1 MALRQIE
8 VVVPKDGI
16 EITKKLVELKSVT
29 HFWEDSSELQEGY
42 LVKVLIDASDTEEF
56 LDKAEDMFGGL
67 EYYRLVMLPVE
78 ATLPRIN
85 DEEKDEPDESGNGES
100 EENDS
105 AEPWEKP
112 LSGAR
117 VSREELYT
125 DIRDGIGMSGV
136 YLAMVAL
143 STIVASLG
151 VMRDSTAVVIG
162 AMVIAPLLAPNVGM
176 ALATVLADKELG
188 LKALQTNFL
197 GLAVALVLSV
207 MLGLLLTVD
216 SSVQEISMR
225 TEVALSD
232 IALALAS
239 GAAGVLAYTLGM
251 SAAVI
256 GVMVAVALLP
266 PLVTAG
272 LLLGN
277 GQFELA
283 FYAFILVLTNVIC
296 VNLAA
301 VATFIMQGIRP
312 RTWYESAKAKR
323 ANIIAITLWVALLL
337 ALAVIIYYI
346 S

>member
-8 VVVPKDGI
+8 VVVPREGI
-16 EITKKLVELKSVT
+16 EITRELVEQKYVT
-29 HFWEDSSELQEGY
+29 HFWVDGSELQQGY

-56 LDKAEDMFGGL
+56 LDKAEEMFGEL

-85 DEEKDEPDESGNGES
+85 DKDKEEPDESGDEES
-100 EENDS
+100 DENDTTK
-105 AEPWEKP
+105 PWEKP

-117 VSREELYT
+117 VSREELYA
-125 DIRDGIGMSGV
+125 DITDGIGISGV
-136 YLAMVAL
+136 YVVLVVL

-176 ALATVLADKELG
+176 ALATVLADKDLG
-188 LKALQTNFL
+188 LNALRTNFL
-197 GLAVALVLSV
+197 GLSVALVISGT
-207 MLGLLLTVD
+207 LGFLLTVD

-277 GQFELA
+277 GEYELA
-283 FYAFILVLTNVIC
+283 FYALILLLTNVIC

-301 VATFIMQGIRP
+301 IATFILQGIRP

-323 ANIIAITLWVALLL
+323 ANIIAITMWLSLLL
-337 ALAVIIYYI
+337 TLAVIIYYI

>member
-8 VVVPKDGI
+8 VVVPEKGI
-16 EITKKLVELKSVT
+16 EITRELVESKSVT

-42 LVKVLIDASDTEEF
+42 IVKVLVDASKTEEF
-56 LDKAEDMFGGL
+56 LDKAEELFGEL
-67 EYYRLVMLPVE
+67 ENYRLVMLPVE
-78 ATLPRIN
+78 ATLPRI
-85 DEEKDEPDESGNGES
+85 EEDKDD
-100 EENDS
+100 ENDS
-105 AEPWEKP
+105 AEENDKKQPWEQP
-112 LSGAR
+112 LSGTR

-125 DIRDGIGMSGV
+125 DIVDGVGISGV
-136 YLAMVAL
+136 YVVLVAL
-143 STIVASLG
+143 SAIVASLG
-151 VMRDSTAVVIG
+151 VIRDSTAVVIG

-188 LKALQTNFL
+188 LTALRTNFL
-197 GLAVALVLSV
+197 GLGVALAISFT
-207 MLGLLLTVD
+207 LGLLLVVD

-225 TEVALSD
+225 TEVSLSD
-232 IALALAS
+232 ISLALAS

-277 GQFELA
+277 GQYELA

-301 VATFIMQGIRP
+301 IATFILQGIRP
-312 RTWYESAKAKR
+312 RTWYESAKAK
-323 ANIIAITLWVALLL
+323 
-337 ALAVIIYYI
+337 
-346 S
+346 

>member
-8 VVVPKDGI
+8 VVVSKDGM
-16 EITKKLVELKSVT
+16 EITRELVKLKSVT
-29 HFWEDSSELQEGY
+29 RFWEDSSELQEGY

-56 LDKAEDMFGGL
+56 LDKAEDMFGEL

-85 DEEKDEPDESGNGES
+85 DEEKDKSDENGEEVS
-100 EENDS
+100 DEDDS
-105 AEPWEKP
+105 VKPWEKP
-112 LSGAR
+112 LSGTR

-125 DIRDGIGMSGV
+125 DIADGIGISGV
-136 YLAMVAL
+136 YVVLVAL
-143 STIVASLG
+143 SAIVASLG

-162 AMVIAPLLAPNVGM
+162 AMVIAPLLAPNVGL
-176 ALATVLADKELG
+176 ALATVLADKDLG
-188 LKALQTNFL
+188 LKALQTNFM
-197 GLAVALVLSV
+197 GLAVALVISFT
-207 MLGLLLTVD
+207 LGLLLAVD
-216 SSVQEISMR
+216 SSVDEIAMR

-239 GAAGVLAYTLGM
+239 GAAGVLAYTIGM

-266 PLVTAG
+266 PLVTTG
-272 LLLGN
+272 LLLGD
-277 GQFELA
+277 GQYELA

-301 VATFIMQGIRP
+301 IATFIMQGIRP

-323 ANIIAITLWVALLL
+323 ANIIAISLWLSLLL
-337 ALAVIIYYI
+337 ALAAIIYYI

>member
-8 VVVPKDGI
+8 VVVPREGI
-16 EITKKLVELKSVT
+16 EITRELVEHKSVT

-42 LVKVLIDASDTEEF
+42 LVKVLIDSTDTEKF
-56 LDKAEDMFGGL
+56 LDRAEELFGEL

-78 ATLPRIN
+78 ATLPRIKV
-85 DEEKDEPDESGNGES
+85 EEQEESDESSEEES
-100 EENDS
+100 DENDS
-105 AEPWEKP
+105 SKPWKQP
-112 LSGAR
+112 LRGAR

-125 DIRDGIGMSGV
+125 DIADGIGISGV
-136 YLAMVAL
+136 YVVMVIL

-188 LKALQTNFL
+188 FKALRTNFL
-197 GLAVALVLSV
+197 GLAVALVISFT
-207 MLGLLLTVD
+207 LGLLLTVD

-277 GQFELA
+277 GEYELA

-301 VATFIMQGIRP
+301 NATFILQGIRP
-312 RTWYESAKAKR
+312 RTWYESARAKR
-323 ANIIAITLWVALLL
+323 ANIYAITLWVSLLL
-337 ALAVIIYYI
+337 SLAVIIYYI

>member
-8 VVVPKDGI
+8 VVVPEKGI
-16 EITKKLVELKSVT
+16 EITRELVESKSVT

-42 LVKVLIDASDTEEF
+42 IVKVLVDASKTEEF
-56 LDKAEDMFGGL
+56 LDKAEELFGEL
-67 EYYRLVMLPVE
+67 ENYRLVMLPVE
-78 ATLPRIN
+78 ATLPRI
-85 DEEKDEPDESGNGES
+85 EEDKDD
-100 EENDS
+100 ENDS
-105 AEPWEKP
+105 AEENDKKQPWEQP
-112 LSGAR
+112 LSGTR

-125 DIRDGIGMSGV
+125 DIIDGVGISGV
-136 YLAMVAL
+136 YVVLVAL
-143 STIVASLG
+143 SAIVASLG
-151 VMRDSTAVVIG
+151 VIRDSTAVVIG

-188 LKALQTNFL
+188 LTALRTNFL
-197 GLAVALVLSV
+197 GLGVALAISFT
-207 MLGLLLTVD
+207 LGLLLVVD

-225 TEVALSD
+225 TEVSLSD
-232 IALALAS
+232 ISLALAS

-277 GQFELA
+277 GQYELA

-301 VATFIMQGIRP
+301 IATFILQGIRP
-312 RTWYESAKAKR
+312 RTWYESAKAKK
-323 ANIIAITLWVALLL
+323 ANIIAISLWLSLLL
-337 ALAVIIYYI
+337 TLAIIIYYI
-346 S
+346 N